1 MKKYFD
7 SVHEKK
13 PFKCEICE
21 HRSSR
26 KDQMK
31 QHVQSVHEENK
42 PFKCNIC
49 DATFSEKGNMKKHVS
64 KIHEG
69 KKL

>member
-1 MKKYFD
+1 MKEKNPFRCDICGYSLSVKYKLK
-7 SVHEKK
+7 H
-13 PFKCEICE
+13 
-21 HRSSR
+21 
-26 KDQMK
+26 
-31 QHVQSVHEENK
+31 HVASVHEENR

-49 DATFSEKGNMKKHVS
+49 DATFSENGNLTKHVS